1 MGREENLYI
10 KEFVEYYFKLGIDHI
25 FIYDDNEPNTE
36 KISDV
41 LEVKYNNKITIYEN
55 IKGRINGQST
65 AFTDCYQKNL
75 KKYDW
80 FLMVDMDEY
89 LYIVNNTLKN
99 YLSNQI
105 FDKCDFIIFLWVIPN
120 DNNLVYYDQRSLFE
134 RFKGPY
140 KKSKVIK
147 SIIRGNIKD
156 LKYWVHSPVF
166 SPKKNITCNNEGKIM
181 SFKHFEF
188 VSSNQIS
195 TKNAYIIHYKFK
207 STEEFINK
215 YKRGYRNWLGNKI
228 NKVLQRLINDFFIV
242 NKITIEKINFIEKEL
257 NLNLTKYRNKLKN

>member
-1 MGREENLYI
+1 MKEEKLENHKKLIFKILLFFILEIFVFSLKVNFQNNKIFKYYNKKIKISLCTMGRKENLYI

-36 KISDV
+36 KISDA
-41 LEVKYNNKITIYEN
+41 LGSKYNNKITIYEN
-55 IKGRINGQST
+55 IKERINDQPT

-105 FDKCDFIIFLWVIPN
+105 FNKCDFIIFHWVTPN
-120 DNNLVYYDQRSLFE
+120 DNNLVYYDRRPLFK

-140 KKSKVIK
+140 KKSKYIK

-156 LKYWVHSPVF
+156 LKYWVHSPV
-166 SPKKNITCNNEGKIM
+166 
-181 SFKHFEF
+181 
-188 VSSNQIS
+188 
-195 TKNAYIIHYKFK
+195 
-207 STEEFINK
+207 
-215 YKRGYRNWLGNKI
+215 
-228 NKVLQRLINDFFIV
+228 
-242 NKITIEKINFIEKEL
+242 
-257 NLNLTKYRNKLKN
+257 